1 MSGTERSMRVLR
13 RASSPC
19 EIARSANQRRWAHV
33 SSKKT
38 LVPDT
43 RGAQRVSPGRDN
55 SSAKC
60 KLPSAVDQFSTR
72 FSGATPWI
80 HDADGSR
87 SLLHC
92 RCLIGR
98 FTRTKCTD
106 PANISLEKLSVKSD
120 ATIHVDRLPGDRAG
134 LV

>member
-13 RASSPC
+13 RASSPVKLRGVL
-19 EIARSANQRRWAHV
+19 IRDDGLTSPPPRN
-33 SSKKT
+33 
-38 LVPDT
+38 LIPDT
-43 RGAQRVSPGRDN
+43 RGAQGVSPGRDN

-60 KLPSAVDQFSTR
+60 KLPSAVDQLPTR
-72 FSGATPWI
+72 FSGATSWI

-92 RCLIGR
+92 RCFIGC

-106 PANISLEKLSVKSD
+106 PASISLEKLSVKSD

>member
-13 RASSPC
+13 RASSPVKLRGAL
-19 EIARSANQRRWAHV
+19 IRDDGLTSPP
-33 SSKKT
+33 KKT
-38 LVPDT
+38 WFRIPVALKEFRLAGTTLP
-43 RGAQRVSPGRDN
+43 Q
-55 SSAKC
+55 KC